1 VAAIVGGWALAQEP
15 TLLPGLT
22 IHAAA
27 ATHDTLVA
35 VVIAVVAGGMIVFP
49 SIALLFRLTLV
60 GTLRGPAAAR
70 PPAPLAPRELLAA
83 SAQGLLVRAALAC
96 LVAGFGLLN
105 VLDPGWAH
113 ALGVLA
119 LLGFVVLGFLA
130 ALPRDLVRPG
140 GD

>member
-1 VAAIVGGWALAQEP
+1 MPCGWTNPTSPTRSARARTEP
-15 TLLPGLT
+15 
-22 IHAAA
+22 
-27 ATHDTLVA
+27 
-35 VVIAVVAGGMIVFP
+35 
-49 SIALLFRLTLV
+49 
-60 GTLRGPAAAR
+60 GTLRGPVAA
-70 PPAPLAPRELLAA
+70 PPAPVAPRELLAA

-119 LLGFVVLGFLA
+119 LVGFVVLGFLA
-130 ALPRDLVRPG
+130 ALPRDLVRPSG